1 MKFQG
6 ATKKDLETVTN
17 WIPDAESCAFW
28 AGPRV
33 KFPIKLE
40 QLIEAIEF
48 DKNHTYSLKDE
59 KNLLAL
65 GQIRMFENKRG
76 HLSRIIVNPEYRS
89 KGIGKIFCSKL
100 IYTAKQLE
108 CKTISLKVNNDNE
121 VALGLYKGLGFIIP
135 SNKPNGLRED
145 VIYMELKSNW

>member
-1 MKFQG
+1 MKFQPG
-6 ATKKDLETVTN
+6 TRIDLETVIN
-17 WIPDAESCAFW
+17 WIPDANSCSVW

-33 KFPIKLE
+33 KFPIKID

-48 DKNHTYSLKDE
+48 DKTHTYSLSDE
-59 KNLLAL
+59 NDLLAL

-76 HLSRIIVNPEYRS
+76 HLSRIIVNPEYRG

-108 CKTISLKVNNDNE
+108 CKTISLNVNNDNE
-121 VALGLYKGLGFIIP
+121 VALGLYKNLGFIIP
-135 SNKPNGLRED
+135 STKPNGLRRN